1 MLPSQLTMR
10 LLFALLL
17 STLLPTLSLA
27 QSSAAVP
34 EGLPEIAQ
42 PQSPGSWWIGVS
54 TPTAPNQ
61 KAATFPLWSTPDGRI
76 LAIVASVGGGGA
88 PVAQPS
94 PQIGSAIDWKLV
106 DVTSFVTGGFAF
118 KMGDNTSAYAR
129 FGRGIVLA
137 PLMSDTACNPLTVST
152 MSPACMRQTAATMST
167 AGAGAQFSGDV
178 ADLDVNY
185 GLSWLHMNDQ
195 PGLLHQPW
203 DLFPGSGDES
213 VPTLLIPGYTFANVQ
228 NMGLNA
234 QSHWHIDNDQTL
246 DLGAALSRIQYE
258 LPGMSPLP
266 NLNQA
271 ALSFGLHKGDFSGQI
286 IGRMLS
292 PGDPLNSN
300 QHWSSIDLG
309 ISWRA
314 PWRGVFSVGAQNLWS
329 SGSLPSVAEPSREVD
344 PSQARVPY
352 VQYHQDL

>member
-1 MLPSQLTMR
+1 MMR
-10 LLFALLL
+10 LILALLL
-17 STLLPTLSLA
+17 FTMMPALGRA
-27 QSSAAVP
+27 QSSAVP
-34 EGLPEIAQ
+34 AGLPEIAQ
-42 PQSPGSWWIGVS
+42 PRSPGSWWIGVS
-54 TPTAPNQ
+54 PPTAENHMGT
-61 KAATFPLWSTPDGRI
+61 AFPLWSTPDGRI
-76 LAIVASVGGGGA
+76 LAIVASAGGGGA

-118 KMGDNTSAYAR
+118 KIGDGTTAYTR

-137 PLMSDTACNPLTVST
+137 PLMSDAACNPLMPTA
-152 MSPACMRQTAATMST
+152 SPGCSRQTAATLAT
-167 AGAGAQFSGDV
+167 AGAGAQFSGDS

-185 GLSWLHMNDQ
+185 GLSWLHLNDQ
-195 PGLLHQPW
+195 PGLLRQPW
-203 DLFPGSGDES
+203 DLFPGSDES
-213 VPTLLIPGYTFANVQ
+213 LPTLLIPGYTLTNVQ
-228 NMGLNA
+228 NIGLNA
-234 QSHWHIDNDQTL
+234 QSHWHLADDQTL

-286 IGRMLS
+286 VGRVLG
-292 PGDPLNSN
+292 PGDSLNN
-300 QHWSSIDLG
+300 GQHWSSIDLG

-329 SGSLPSVAEPSREVD
+329 SGSLPSLAEPSREVD